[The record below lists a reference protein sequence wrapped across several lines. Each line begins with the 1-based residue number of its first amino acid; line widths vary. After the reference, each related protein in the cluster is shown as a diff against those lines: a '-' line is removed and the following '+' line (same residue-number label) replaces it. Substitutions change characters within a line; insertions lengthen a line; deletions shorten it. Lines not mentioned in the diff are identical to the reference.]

1 MHADLD
7 ALLTALY
14 VLVDDS
20 LPKRRGGGRPP
31 KASDAEIICL
41 AVAQILLDHPCDRRF
56 LAIAGSRLG
65 HLFPRIPKQPG
76 SHKRVRRL
84 TPLIVRALEAVAL
97 DAPSTGDQLRLLDST
112 PIPCAASRTTVRR
125 SALAGIAGYGYC
137 ASHSRYFWGS
147 ACTSC
152 APPTGCHSAS
162 SWPPPTRPNATSP
175 PKSSSASNSPA
186 PPSSPT
192 RASPAP
198 TSNTSCS
205 TSAVASS
212 APTGATSPTATAPRR
227 HPPMDRSHHLDRQRQ
242 TQPGTPPRPHPDR
255 PVRPHQPAPARPGR
269 RHLAQLPNRPP
280 PRPLPHP
287 LRPLGINDLGRRRER
302 NCGVRQAI
310 AGSGTQLR
318 ARPPGSS
325 GLGTDGLAE
334 RP

>member
-31 KASDAEIICL
+31 KTSDAEMICL

-137 ASHSRYFWGS
+137 ASHSRYFWGFRLYVL
-147 ACTSC
+147 CTPDGMPFGFEL
-152 APPTGCHSAS
+152 APADAS
-162 SWPPPTRPNATSP
+162 ERD
-175 PKSSSASNSPA
+175 
-186 PPSSPT
+186 
-192 RASPAP
+192 
-198 TSNTSCS
+198 
-205 TSAVASS
+205 VA
-212 APTGATSPTATAPRR
+212 AEV
-227 HPPMDRSHHLDRQRQ
+227 LQRVQ
-242 TQPGTPPRPHPDR
+242 QPGSTIITDKGFAGADFEHLVLDLGCRLIRPDR
-255 PVRPHQPAPARPGR
+255 RDEPHRHGTLGGIRQWIEAIIWTAKDKLSLERHRARTLTGLCARISQRLLALAAAIWHNHRIGHHPVRSLTHYD
-269 RHLAQLPNRPP
+269 H
-280 PRPLPHP
+280 
-287 LRPLGINDLGRRRER
+287 
-302 NCGVRQAI
+302 
-310 AGSGTQLR
+310 
-318 ARPPGSS
+318 
-325 GLGTDGLAE
+325 
-334 RP
+334 